1 MPDENTSGLN
11 SSVCAVLRQKK
22 KKKKCW
28 KGDGKKWLC
37 FICEIFCSDPSGRH
51 WTPLPRQLSLSLE
64 PVIIFMQAEQSLCC
78 VEPLSLH
85 VHISIE
91 QPGFNPYFC
100 FPLGFCSYISTSGFF
115 KNLILLSDTLMQMKI
130 STTCNRTAENRTFP

>member
-11 SSVCAVLRQKK
+11 SSVCAVLRQKI
-22 KKKKCW
+22 KCW

-37 FICEIFCSDPSGRH
+37 FICEIFCSDPSERH

-64 PVIIFMQAEQSLCC
+64 PVIIFMQAEQSLCR

-91 QPGFNPYFC
+91 HPG
-100 FPLGFCSYISTSGFF
+100 L
-115 KNLILLSDTLMQMKI
+115 LLSSFRILFLYLNLCVFQEPDFAFRYHHANEDQYN
-130 STTCNRTAENRTFP
+130 SHSDS